1 MVQKYR
7 EFREKFETFIYNGYT
22 IEESEDKIDVVYDF
36 SVPGLSDFAPTW
48 SFPKKIN
55 KMYGEINR
63 FIIENPVKNKRKDW
77 YNDYIRYD

>member
-55 KMYGEINR
+55 KM
-63 FIIENPVKNKRKDW
+63 
-77 YNDYIRYD
+77 